1 MKITNLLLLVTRFED
16 ILSGFGQIAATRLR
30 TGERNTLRSVIV
42 EVSLRELLDSD
53 YVPVATRA
61 SSYTWRQSAIA
72 VG

>member
-1 MKITNLLLLVTRFED
+1 MKIANLLLLVTRFED

-30 TGERNTLRSVIV
+30 TGERNTLRAVTV

-53 YVPVATRA
+53 YLPVATRA
-61 SSYTWRQSAIA
+61 STDTWRQPAIA